1 MRAAV
6 ALVILGKF
14 WSTWKGVWH
23 TAVSTQK
30 GVWHIGVST
39 QKVIWPIGV
48 STQKGVCHTVVNSQL
63 FEGLEFTK
71 MSCQQGLFSKL
82 KKKKKASHMML
93 SQGCW
98 VGGVWLLTFL
108 LQDAELWPLLCRKQH
123 CYGVIPLLW
132 FHLWLMPLVRENN
145 LGRMLTTSSPAWL
158 KNVAKSCLLHWNPGL
173 WMDNSLTSLSLASSI
188 HTLFA
193 CYEGM
198 P

>member
-1 MRAAV
+1 MAYCSQYSKRGMAY
-6 ALVILGKF
+6 
-14 WSTWKGVWH
+14 WSQHSKGDMAHW
-23 TAVSTQK
+23 SQYSK
-30 GVWHIGVST
+30 GGMPYS
-39 QKVIWPIGV
+39 
-48 STQKGVCHTVVNSQL
+48 C
-63 FEGLEFTK
+63 EFTALWRSWIHK
-71 MSCQQGLFSKL
+71 NVLPARPIL
-82 KKKKKASHMML
+82 KVEKKKKASHMML